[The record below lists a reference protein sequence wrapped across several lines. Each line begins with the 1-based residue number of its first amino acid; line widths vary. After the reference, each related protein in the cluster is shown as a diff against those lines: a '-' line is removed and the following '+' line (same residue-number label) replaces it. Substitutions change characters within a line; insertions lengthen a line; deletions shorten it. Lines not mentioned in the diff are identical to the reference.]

1 MDFPQDLMD
10 LEQWTVWRY
19 VNRSGK
25 PTKIPVD
32 PLTGMNAKSNDPST
46 WRTFAEA
53 LNCFKVNDDI
63 DGMGFFFKEPY
74 IGIDLDNIQDELDD
88 FKRGIYD
95 NKVFEFYEGFKSYG
109 EISPSGTGIHIIIK
123 GTIPGKRRRK
133 GNI

>member
-1 MDFPQDLMD
+1 MDFPQELMD

-53 LNCFKVNDDI
+53 LNCF
-63 DGMGFFFKEPY
+63 
-74 IGIDLDNIQDELDD
+74 
-88 FKRGIYD
+88 
-95 NKVFEFYEGFKSYG
+95 
-109 EISPSGTGIHIIIK
+109 
-123 GTIPGKRRRK
+123 
-133 GNI
+133 